1 MKLRYKL
8 LIPIVIIIVI
18 LGLSISYVNLMLM
31 GNSIER
37 QFQQR
42 GESITTGLAIN
53 GSLGVMMHDTVL
65 LEQIIDAAMNDPEIR
80 YVVFYDNRG
89 ERIAYRGNVPSTIAT
104 NIAETGSRITTSEIR
119 LNSASRAMEF
129 GTAVYTHEREGDII
143 GSVVTGIT
151 TDNLRS
157 DKRNAFL
164 LSIALCVFFTGVAI
178 VIVFTI
184 TKVFNLLSD
193 IVNKIDNADLNT
205 TFNSERQ
212 DEIGELLRA
221 FDKFVG
227 TIRNTLIEVYE
238 ASKSIASSSAGISS
252 STEQM
257 AAGAQEQTSQAGEV
271 ASAIEEMTK
280 TIVENS
286 KNASD
291 TSETSVQTK
300 IAAEEGYKII
310 EETIAGMKRI
320 AASVKKS
327 ALTIETLGQSSHQI
341 GEIVN
346 VIDDIADQTNLLA
359 LNAAIEAARAGEQG
373 RGFAVVADEV
383 RKLAERTT
391 KATKEIAEM
400 IKKIQNDT
408 GGVVSS
414 MEEGKKEVDTGI
426 ELADKAIASLEEIV
440 SMVQKV
446 TDMVAQ
452 IAAASEQ
459 QSSASE
465 QISKNVEAISSV
477 TQQTAGGTEQVAR
490 AADDLNRLTEQL
502 TQLVNQFKLSQQS
515 ESLTDSGDSKRR
527 KPEKSS
533 RAQNSKTSVR
543 EKQYKSKKNNKGYMK
558 ER

>member
-8 LIPIVIIIVI
+8 LVPIVIIIVI

-65 LEQIIDAAMNDPEIR
+65 LEQIIDAAMNDLDIR
-80 YVVFYDNRG
+80 YVVFYDDRG
-89 ERIAYRGNVPSTIAT
+89 ERIAYRGNVPSTTAT
-104 NIAETGSRITTSEIR
+104 DIAETGSRITTSDVR
-119 LNSASRAMEF
+119 LNSDSRAMEF
-129 GTAVYTHEREGDII
+129 RTAVYTHEREGDRI

-178 VIVFTI
+178 VIVFAI

-227 TIRNTLIEVYE
+227 TIRNTLVEVYE
-238 ASKSIASSSAGISS
+238 ASKSIASSSTGISS

-257 AAGAQEQTSQAGEV
+257 AEGAKEQSSQAGEV
-271 ASAIEEMTK
+271 ASAVEEMTK
-280 TIVENS
+280 TILENS

-291 TSETSVQTK
+291 TSETAKQAKNT
-300 IAAEEGYKII
+300 AEEGYKVV
-310 EETIAGMKRI
+310 EESIAGMKRI
-320 AASVKKS
+320 AESVKKS
-327 ALTIETLGQSSHQI
+327 AATIETLGKSSYQI

-400 IKKIQNDT
+400 IKKIQDDT
-408 GGVVSS
+408 GGAVSS

-426 ELADKAIASLEEIV
+426 QLADKASASLEEIV

-465 QISKNVEAISSV
+465 QISKNVEAISAV
-477 TQQTAGGTEQVAR
+477 TQQTASGTEQVAR
-490 AADDLNRLTEQL
+490 AAEDLNRLTENLQE
-502 TQLVNQFKLSQQS
+502 LVRRFKL
-515 ESLTDSGDSKRR
+515 DSGDAHQTRQTGLAER
-527 KPEKSS
+527 KKSRKQEEKSRS
-533 RAQNSKTSVR
+533 AVR
-543 EKQYKSKKNNKGYMK
+543 ENGILIGQ
-558 ER
+558 E